1 MSSTS
6 QVIFSSQPRKLKLL
20 FVLPSI
26 NTCCP
31 VFPLHINL
39 LGRDVLLLVFHF
51 RVFYRRTVRLP
62 RRPAVA
68 GDRKKPNPD
77 RPAIHWLDSSA
88 VMPVA
93 RRCCAL
99 VVTLPCELCRD
110 AFPGKFLATAGRSLV
125 GGAPW
130 KPIFAFGGL
139 GDMLVVSNFPL
150 AVGFASMRTIKSSCR
165 YTHLQPSP
173 MLLALPSV
181 RTTSHEAG

>member
-77 RPAIHWLDSSA
+77 RPANHWLDSSA

-139 GDMLVVSNFPL
+139 ELPIGGGICIDANNQEFLQVHTL
-150 AVGFASMRTIKSSCR
+150 AAFTDVVGFTVRQDNKSRSR
-165 YTHLQPSP
+165 L
-173 MLLALPSV
+173 M
-181 RTTSHEAG
+181 